1 MTNKSNIPA
10 SEAKVAAR
18 GFEDIHLVVPK
29 SVADQ
34 FRRVA
39 KKSKLPAHSLFEEMV
54 ALYANGMG
62 LRDE

>member
-1 MTNKSNIPA
+1 MTNKNDIPA
-10 SEAKVAAR
+10 SETKVAAR

-29 SVADQ
+29 TVADQ

-39 KKSKLPAHSLFEEMV
+39 KKSKLPANTLFEEMV

-62 LRDE
+62 FGDE